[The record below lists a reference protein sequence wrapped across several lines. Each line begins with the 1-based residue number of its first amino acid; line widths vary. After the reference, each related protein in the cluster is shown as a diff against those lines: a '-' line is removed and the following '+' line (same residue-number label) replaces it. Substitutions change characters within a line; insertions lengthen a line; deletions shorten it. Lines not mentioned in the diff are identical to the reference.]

1 MITQPHVAAGCEALV
16 TSEYLEE
23 RAQRGSRR
31 KFEDA
36 LDRVKYTEPDQQD
49 AL

>member
-23 RAQRGSRR
+23 WAQRDSRR
-31 KFEDA
+31 GFEDA
-36 LDRVKYTEPDQQD
+36 LDRVKDTEPDQQD
-49 AL
+49 EL